1 MKNFTIVIAV
11 LLLIF
16 SAGELSAEPSGRAK
30 TTLTE
35 PVDPPRLFVI
45 PTTKVLNSLDMTVA
59 GGGVLGIEKDR
70 TFLARVEFGLGD
82 VAEVEF
88 RTNDILSTLSK
99 GITSMPTAAFK
110 MKIMNERAALP
121 ALAWAYKK
129 SLWKED
135 FNSSMMFRS
144 RMSIL
149 YLVGGKTVG
158 IMKLYAG
165 LSFQD
170 CRLETWKAPSIYGN
184 YSSQITAVDTII
196 ITPEIYKIMTS
207 PFGGLEIKVNPKTK
221 IMAEVSSFA
230 SFEYNKVTGIQT
242 ADDITQI
249 MVYMIG
255 IRYFFNNWL
264 SVDVGTRYQTN
275 YTGFADS
282 TVTAAMNIAVPLHR
296 THEPDTVD
304 ISE

>member
-1 MKNFTIVIAV
+1 MKNIIFVLAV
-11 LLLIF
+11 LMLIL
-16 SAGELSAEPSGRAK
+16 SAGILSAEPDSRAK
-30 TTLTE
+30 ITISE

-45 PTTKVLNSLDMTVA
+45 PTTKVLNSLDVTMA

-70 TFLARVEFGLGD
+70 SFLARVELGLGD
-82 VAEVEF
+82 IAEVEF

-110 MKIMNERAALP
+110 MRIIAEKQAVP
-121 ALAWAYKK
+121 AIAWAYKK
-129 SLWKED
+129 SLWKD
-135 FNSSMMFRS
+135 DYNSNILFRS

-149 YLVGGKTVG
+149 YLVGGKTFGAVR
-158 IMKLYAG
+158 LYAG

-170 CRLETWKAPSIYGN
+170 CRLQTWKAAPSSGN
-184 YSSQITAVDTII
+184 DVNQITSVDTNI
-196 ITPEIYKIMTS
+196 ITPEIYKILSS

-230 SFEYNKVTGIQT
+230 SFDYNKASGAQT
-242 ADDITQI
+242 TDDIKKI

-255 IRYFFNNWL
+255 IRYFFSNWI

-282 TVTAAMNIAVPLHR
+282 TVTAAMNLAFPLHR
-296 THEPDTVD
+296 KNEPDIVKID
-304 ISE
+304 E